1 MYVLRTGPE
10 VAKLLDEFH
19 IHYGLNRVELK
30 LSESFILIVLLSI
43 LIEIVAIPVKNRDSI
58 VSLWEK
64 IVQNEFFQISTNNL
78 KTGEIQWRQWRSGV
92 ESREAGER
100 GTECGRL
107 WPPCSPLP
115 HMITHEIKLTYPSV
129 LWCIPPLLDLR
140 QSKTKE
146 KFNHL
151 SSTMM
156 LDLACRQNYKQ
167 CFAIGRLK
175 NSQQKKNKRFLSI
188 NMRREIVTN
197 GTILIS
203 YAYYVS

>member
-30 LSESFILIVLLSI
+30 LSESFILIVLLCI

-64 IVQNEFFQISTNNL
+64 IVQNEFFRISTNNL
-78 KTGEIQWRQWRSGV
+78 KRGEIQWREWRSGV

-107 WPPCSPLP
+107 WPPCSPHPPYDHPWDQVNLP
-115 HMITHEIKLTYPSV
+115 ICSLMYSSSLRSAPIKNEGK
-129 LWCIPPLLDLR
+129 I
-140 QSKTKE
+140 
-146 KFNHL
+146 
-151 SSTMM
+151 
-156 LDLACRQNYKQ
+156 
-167 CFAIGRLK
+167 
-175 NSQQKKNKRFLSI
+175 
-188 NMRREIVTN
+188 
-197 GTILIS
+197 
-203 YAYYVS
+203 